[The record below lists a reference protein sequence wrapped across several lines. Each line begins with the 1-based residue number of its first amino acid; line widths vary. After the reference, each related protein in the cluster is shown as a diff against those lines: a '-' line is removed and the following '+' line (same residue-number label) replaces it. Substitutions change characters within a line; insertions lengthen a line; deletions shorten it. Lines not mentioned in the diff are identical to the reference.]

1 MSRDALR
8 SLWMLL
14 FPVATLLGYAS
25 DDPIAATVSV
35 LLGSLVILGLFEF
48 LLGRMALSPITELP
62 ADARS
67 SGRLGISDFRVLI
80 PYSLLPLHL
89 AALIL
94 GLHSVAHR
102 EAGALWLIYAVPVG
116 ITGSMSLLIA
126 HEFMH
131 TYSPLETFLSR
142 AAGAC
147 QFWGV
152 HELEHLQIHHRLD
165 ISCTEEDTSYA
176 KLGQSVY
183 SYIPL
188 SVFHNYRNA
197 WRTERQLLQRKNQ
210 PVLSPRNRVVRTVFF
225 SLLATLIVALVFG
238 RFGTLFFLIQATVS
252 MMQFMLTTYNQH
264 YGLTRRRRPDGTYE
278 PFTFMNTW
286 SSDLKITNW
295 TTANLA
301 THAHHHLDPFCPYY
315 NLKLIE
321 HSPILPFGYLAMSGI
336 ALIPPLWFR
345 IMDKRVK
352 EVFERRDAL
361 EQRLI

>member
-1 MSRDALR
+1 MSRDALH

-25 DDPIAATVSV
+25 SDPITATVV
-35 LLGSLVILGLFEF
+35 VAVGSAAILVVADYWFGP
-48 LLGRMALSPITELP
+48 ATLSPI
-62 ADARS
+62 ADVPSESRT
-67 SGRLGISDFRVLI
+67 SGQLGIGDLRVII
-80 PYSLLPLHL
+80 PYSQLPLHL
-89 AALIL
+89 VLIVL
-94 GLHSVAHR
+94 GLYSVTHR
-102 EAGALWLIYAVPVG
+102 EAGALWLIYALPVG
-116 ITGSMSLLIA
+116 ISGSISLLIA

-131 TYSPLETFLSR
+131 MYSPLETFLSR

-197 WRTERQLLQRKNQ
+197 WRTEKELRLRKKQR
-210 PVLSPRNRVVRTVFF
+210 VVSLRNRVVRTVAF
-225 SLLATLIVALVFG
+225 SLLATLVTALAFG
-238 RFGTLFFLIQATVS
+238 LYATLFFLIQATVS
-252 MMQFMLTTYNQH
+252 MTQFLLTTYNQH
-264 YGLTRRRRPDGTYE
+264 YGLTRRRRSDGTYE

-286 SSDLKITNW
+286 SSDRKVTNW
-295 TTANLA
+295 ASANLA

-321 HSPILPFGYLAMSGI
+321 HSPILPFGYVTMSLLAM
-336 ALIPPLWFR
+336 IPPLWFR
-345 IMDKRVK
+345 VMDKRVK
-352 EVFERRDAL
+352 EVFERRDRL
-361 EQRLI
+361 EQRAV